1 MNPFTQ
7 AQTVEEMA
15 MRHILPWL
23 ASMSER
29 VEPVEASEFLQRHWG
44 DIIQVCKDKT
54 VRSIELKAEAKD
66 KFGNFFF
73 ELFSN
78 KKEPFY
84 TLGWIF
90 TCKSQWLFY
99 FFVED
104 LRLYVIN
111 MAKLRAWL
119 FGEGAE
125 PGNWRKYPERLQGKY
140 DQLNQTT
147 GLCVPIADLLRFD
160 WVAAYDYTDALSF
173 QRVDKQTLLRK
184 GQMQLVKE
192 AA

>member
-1 MNPFTQ
+1 
-7 AQTVEEMA
+7 

-23 ASMSER
+23 AGMSER
-29 VEPVEASEFLQRHWG
+29 VEPVEGSEFLQRHWG
-44 DIIQVCKDKT
+44 DLIQVCKDKT
-54 VRSIELKAEAKD
+54 VRSIELKAEASD
-66 KFGNFFF
+66 KYGNFFI
-73 ELFSN
+73 ELWSN

-84 TLGWIF
+84 TPGWAF

-99 FFVED
+99 YFLQD
-104 LRLYVIN
+104 RRLYVLN
-111 MAKLRAWL
+111 MDKLRSWL
-119 FGEGAE
+119 WGSEME
-125 PGNWRKYPERLQGKY
+125 PGNWRKYPEKMQSKY
-140 DQLNQTT
+140 DQMNQTF

-173 QRVDKQTLLRK
+173 QRVDKQALLRK